1 MTNKIN
7 TTGVGEER
15 SNVTNKITSINNPKS
30 TDMVKK
36 NEEEVV
42 NVTKTAVINGEDK
55 EIVLAYTEYDM
66 EQPKDSRKL
75 MEKIDTSKLFKC
87 FYHLTKPDIFW
98 KEGVK
103 LVDENGNIIEEGTE
117 NVYVSCPTSETFWR
131 RGLEEKLEYVEIHTF
146 KSVKEYAQAVGCTN
160 LYSRGLSN
168 IEKIGIAALATGD
181 EACKTVFEF
190 AKENKLNVTTAKLY
204 LDYKVKPADIQSM
217 TMGIWEEARPELGR
231 KKEEAQELLDKVKE
245 KFGKNA
251 QKRYVIRVVN
261 SLLRTNDDYSLEK
274 VKEAIG
280 KVTEAEEDKIKD
292 ANSAEKE
299 SIISNI
305 LTKLIENGQKLE
317 KVA

>member
-1 MTNKIN
+1 MKKKTNATI
-7 TTGVGEER
+7 VADER
-15 SNVTNKITSINNPKS
+15 VNVTNNVTSVNNS
-30 TDMVKK
+30 NSSDMVEE
-36 NEEEVV
+36 NEKEVV
-42 NVTKTAVINGEDK
+42 YATKTAIIEGKER

-66 EQPKDSRKL
+66 EQPKDGKKL
-75 MEKIDTSKLFKC
+75 IEKMDTSKLFKC

-98 KEGVK
+98 NEGVK
-103 LVDENGNIIEEGTE
+103 LVDENGNTIEEGTE
-117 NVYVSCPTSETFWR
+117 NVYVSCPTSESFWR
-131 RGLEEKLEYVEIHTF
+131 TGLEEKLEYVEIHSF
-146 KSVKEYAQAVGCTN
+146 ESVQEYAQAVGCTN

-181 EACKTVFEF
+181 EACKTVYEF

-261 SLLRTNDDYSLEK
+261 SLLRTNDDY
-274 VKEAIG
+274 
-280 KVTEAEEDKIKD
+280 
-292 ANSAEKE
+292 
-299 SIISNI
+299 
-305 LTKLIENGQKLE
+305 
-317 KVA
+317 

>member
-1 MTNKIN
+1 MYKKTP
-7 TTGVGEER
+7 TTEVVEER
-15 SNVTNKITSINNPKS
+15 NNVINEITSINNPKS
-30 TDMVKK
+30 ADMVKE

-42 NVTKTAVINGEDK
+42 YVTKTAIIEGAEI
-55 EIVLAYTEYDM
+55 EIVLAFTEYDM
-66 EQPKDSRKL
+66 EQPKDGKKL
-75 MEKIDTSKLFKC
+75 MEKIDTSMLFKC

-103 LVDENGNIIEEGTE
+103 LVDENGNTIEEGTE